1 MTTIRPPRPRQAGT
15 SLIEVLV
22 TVVILAFGL
31 IGIAI
36 FQTKAQVASLESYQ
50 RAQAVI
56 LLEDMRAR
64 MAANPANAA
73 SYASATNVLG
83 TGQTSAPTSCT
94 SETAGVNRDLCE
106 WGLTL
111 RGAAEKRVQA
121 GANETSAPTVTNY
134 GAMTGA
140 RGCITEIQAPDTTVN
155 VCKPGIYRITVAWQG
170 MHQTRAPSLTCGTD
184 AFGDEKFRRAISV
197 RVSVGLRTCR
207 A

>member
-1 MTTIRPPRPRQAGT
+1 MIPFHALRQSGT

-31 IGIAI
+31 IGIAV
-36 FQTKAQVASLESYQ
+36 FQTKAQVASIEAYQ

-64 MAANPANAA
+64 IAANPGNAA
-73 SYASATNVLG
+73 SYANATNVLG
-83 TGQTSAPTSCT
+83 TGQASAPTSCT
-94 SETAGVNRDLCE
+94 TETAGANRDLCE
-106 WGLTL
+106 WGLAL
-111 RGAAEKRVQA
+111 RGAAEK
-121 GANETSAPTVTNY
+121 TAPTTTSVTTQTNY

-140 RGCITEIQAPDTTVN
+140 RGCITQIQAPDPTVN

-170 MHQTRAPSLTCGTD
+170 LHQTLAPSLTCGSTS
-184 AFGDEKFRRAISV
+184 FGDEKLRRAISV
-197 RVSVGLRTCR
+197 RVSASLRTCR